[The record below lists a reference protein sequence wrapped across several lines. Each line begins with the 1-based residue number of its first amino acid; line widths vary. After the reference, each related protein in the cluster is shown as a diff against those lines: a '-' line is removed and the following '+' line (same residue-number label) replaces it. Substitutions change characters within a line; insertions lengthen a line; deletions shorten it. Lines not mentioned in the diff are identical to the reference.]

1 MMKRIS
7 WQVFLGISLIILSA
21 FVYYI
26 HYLIFH
32 DVHHILIYL
41 VGDIAFVFIEVLLVT
56 LIIHQLL
63 SEREKRAMLE
73 KMNMAIGT
81 FFSEVGTDLIKHFSI
96 FDPSCG
102 DIGKNLATTKN
113 YTDKEFINMSKHLKN
128 YDCKIATEKKN
139 LEDLKKFLIS
149 KREFLLRL
157 LENPNLLAH
166 DSFTNLLWAVF
177 HLTDE
182 LAHRKD
188 VMKLPET
195 DYKHLAGDIK
205 RAYVLLLSEWV
216 DYMKHLKANYPYLFS
231 LSMRTNPFDPSA
243 TPEVR

>member
-1 MMKRIS
+1 
-7 WQVFLGISLIILSA
+7 VLGIALIILSA
-21 FVYYI
+21 FVYFI
-26 HYLIFH
+26 HYLLFH
-32 DVHHILIYL
+32 DIHHIFIYL

-81 FFSEVGTDLIKHFSI
+81 FFSEVGTDLIVHFSL
-96 FDPSCG
+96 FDPTCG
-102 DIGKNLATTKN
+102 DIAKNLAMTKDF
-113 YTDKEFINMSKHLKN
+113 TDREFMSMSKYLKN
-128 YDCKIATEKKN
+128 YECTITAEKKN
-139 LEDLKKFLIS
+139 LERVKKFLIG

-157 LENPNLLAH
+157 LENPNLLEH

-182 LAHRKD
+182 LTHRKD
-188 VMKLPET
+188 VRRLPEA
-195 DYKHLAGDIK
+195 DYQHLAGDVK

-216 DYMKHLKANYPYLFS
+216 DYMKHLKHNYPYLFS
-231 LSMRTNPFDPSA
+231 LAMRTNPFDA
-243 TPEVR
+243 KARPEVV

>member
-1 MMKRIS
+1 MKRIN
-7 WQVFLGISLIILSA
+7 WQVILGIALIVLSA
-21 FVYYI
+21 FVYFI
-26 HYLIFH
+26 HYLLFH
-32 DVHHILIYL
+32 DIHHILIYL

-81 FFSEVGTDLIKHFSI
+81 FFSEVGTDLIAYFSL
-96 FDPSCG
+96 FDPACR
-102 DIGKNLATTKN
+102 DIGKNLAMTKN
-113 YTDKEFINMSKHLKN
+113 FTDREFITVSERLKN
-128 YDCKIATEKKN
+128 YDCNIITEKKD
-139 LEDLKKFLIS
+139 LENVKRFLIG

-157 LENPNLLAH
+157 LANPNLLEH

-188 VMKLPET
+188 VKKLPEA
-195 DYKHLAGDIK
+195 DYKHLAGDVK

-216 DYMKHLKANYPYLFS
+216 DYMKHLKHNYPYLFS
-231 LSMRTNPFDPSA
+231 LAMRTNPFDA
-243 TPEVR
+243 NAQPEVV

>member
-1 MMKRIS
+1 MKRIN
-7 WQVFLGISLIILSA
+7 WQIILGITLIVLSA
-21 FVYYI
+21 LVYFV
-26 HYLIFH
+26 HYLLFH
-32 DVHHILIYL
+32 DIHHIFIYL

-56 LIIHQLL
+56 LIIHRLL

-81 FFSEVGTDLIKHFSI
+81 FFSEVGTDLIQYFSL
-96 FDPSCG
+96 FDPACG
-102 DIGKNLATTKN
+102 QIGKNLAVTKN
-113 YTDKEFINMSKHLKN
+113 FTEREFVTISKNLKH
-128 YDCKIATEKKN
+128 YDCDIVIRKKN
-139 LEDLKKFLIS
+139 LGDVKKFLIN

-157 LENPNLLAH
+157 LANPNLLEH

-188 VMKLPET
+188 VKKLPET

-205 RAYVLLLSEWV
+205 RAYVLLISEWV
-216 DYMKHLKANYPYLFS
+216 DYMKHLKHNYPYLFS
-231 LSMRTNPFDPSA
+231 LAMRTNPFDA
-243 TPEVR
+243 NAKPEVV